1 MAKLTQNASH
11 LCPKYAD
18 LRFCSTEFVG
28 LIRVLKFN
36 ESVTACIIMWSA
48 HVPWMDIL
56 DKYSTHDLFRLL
68 SINRSG
74 LSLKYWT
81 AAVLISR

>member
-1 MAKLTQNASH
+1 MHQ
-11 LCPKYAD
+11 CAD
-18 LRFCSTEFVG
+18 LRFCSTEFVASV
-28 LIRVLKFN
+28 RVLKFN
-36 ESVTACIIMWSA
+36 ESATACIIEWSA
-48 HVPWMDIL
+48 HVPWMDLL

>member
-18 LRFCSTEFVG
+18 LRFCSTEFVVS
-28 LIRVLKFN
+28 IRVLKFN
-36 ESVTACIIMWSA
+36 ESATAYIMEWSA
-48 HVPWMDIL
+48 HVPWMNISDR
-56 DKYSTHDLFRLL
+56 YSTHDLFRLL